1 MADSWRNTHTRHTL
15 RTPQPA
21 AVPHACPLPRLPC
34 QAATTAA
41 DPYPD
46 THVHASSASAV
57 SLRRQRLREAS
68 PADRLPATYAAYGMT
83 GIKPHPPPHPHADP
97 PGHAHGRAHGHH
109 ERIAALADGIS
120 PDKLQVWP
128 LPSWL
133 ASPYVLPP
141 LTKAPKRKKPW
152 LNGRARITG
161 PASPSAS
168 QYELTAV
175 VP

>member
-1 MADSWRNTHTRHTL
+1 MRMAGWLLATRTRTHTHA
-15 RTPQPA
+15 RTPQPDA
-21 AVPHACPLPRLPC
+21 APHAPSLARSPW
-34 QAATTAA
+34 QAASPA

-46 THVHASSASAV
+46 ANVHAQSASAV
-57 SLRRQRLREAS
+57 SLRRQRLREAA
-68 PADRLPATYAAYGMT
+68 PADVLPATYAAYGMT
-83 GIKPHPPPHPHADP
+83 GIKPHPPPH
-97 PGHAHGRAHGHH
+97 GHHH
-109 ERIAALADGIS
+109 ERSSASADGIP

-141 LTKAPKRKKPW
+141 LTKTPKRKKPW
-152 LNGRARITG
+152 LNGHARITG
-161 PASPSAS
+161 GSPSAS

>member
-1 MADSWRNTHTRHTL
+1 
-15 RTPQPA
+15 
-21 AVPHACPLPRLPC
+21 
-34 QAATTAA
+34 
-41 DPYPD
+41 
-46 THVHASSASAV
+46 
-57 SLRRQRLREAS
+57 
-68 PADRLPATYAAYGMT
+68 MT